1 MWTHS
6 APQCIMRLISL
17 PRSAKLLART
27 EGETMARVDEAM
39 VGRRGRRRRRV
50 VGGGRGGSLS

>member
-1 MWTHS
+1 MCTHC

-27 EGETMARVDEAM
+27 EGETMAW
-39 VGRRGRRRRRV
+39 
-50 VGGGRGGSLS
+50 GGAGVIVRLGVEREER